1 MRAAVLS
8 HMGVAAL
15 PRYVARDDLV
25 RGAVDSQLEDHPLTS
40 QEIHAVYPSPH
51 YLPARARVFVEFLRE
66 AFADPRHDFAAGQS
80 DTREGI

>member
-1 MRAAVLS
+1 
-8 HMGVAAL
+8 MGVAVL
-15 PRYVARDDLV
+15 PRYLLRDDRA
-25 RGAVDSQLEDHPLTS
+25 RGIVDAMQEVHALTS
-40 QEIHAVYPSPH
+40 QEIHAVYASPH